1 MKSLVVSEL
10 RTKYPENSQ
19 SGAKSGKDLTL
30 ERVRRFQEA
39 DKTLQEACARL
50 GIEKPIMTC

>member
-1 MKSLVVSEL
+1 MKSFSVSGI
-10 RTKYPENSQ
+10 RAKSQENSQ
-19 SGAKSGKDLTL
+19 YGTKSGKDLTL

-39 DKTLQEACARL
+39 DKSLQEACARL

>member
-1 MKSLVVSEL
+1 MKGFSVTGM
-10 RTKYPENSQ
+10 RAKCQENSQ
-19 SGAKSGKDLTL
+19 NGAKSGKDLTL

-39 DKTLQEACARL
+39 DKSLQEACARL

>member
-1 MKSLVVSEL
+1 MKPFSVSEF
-10 RTKYPENSQ
+10 RAKKTESTEKGRV
-19 SGAKSGKDLTL
+19 SGRDFTL

-39 DKTLQEACARL
+39 DKSLQEACARL